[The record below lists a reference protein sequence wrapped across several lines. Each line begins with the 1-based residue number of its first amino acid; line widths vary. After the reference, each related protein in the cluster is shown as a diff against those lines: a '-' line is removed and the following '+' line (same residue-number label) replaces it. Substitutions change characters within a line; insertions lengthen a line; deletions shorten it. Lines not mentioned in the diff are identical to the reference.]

1 MTRDDSFSRLR
12 SLCFWSRVTS
22 WLRAATWACS
32 CEGGQGQ
39 PLLTLAR
46 PTFHLAPDSR
56 SLSCGR
62 SGAPPLPRP
71 TSSPA
76 QTSASRRGVQKHTA
90 FPAPQA
96 SSSHSRGHRGRALL
110 LSPPTLHHSPPSGH
124 PRLPPA
130 GSSGLGSGWPWPPLS
145 PGPPA
150 ASGAAPPA
158 APGPCRAPAPA
169 PAAQPEPQPAPGVRR
184 ARPGVRAWTSLAPSP
199 GPLAHL
205 EPYLEELVS
214 LLPQVTVLAGPTHW
228 GTVHCAVLQRLC
240 QELSLRLAHADCP
253 SQELHVQ

>member
-1 MTRDDSFSRLR
+1 M
-12 SLCFWSRVTS
+12 
-22 WLRAATWACS
+22 
-32 CEGGQGQ
+32 
-39 PLLTLAR
+39 
-46 PTFHLAPDSR
+46 
-56 SLSCGR
+56 
-62 SGAPPLPRP
+62 
-71 TSSPA
+71 
-76 QTSASRRGVQKHTA
+76 
-90 FPAPQA
+90 
-96 SSSHSRGHRGRALL
+96 

-253 SQELHVQ
+253 SQELTEPTPQLRRWVSLAHFLHADSESLRCFPAITQYVQRRDGIGTQAGLRCAGKAVHPQGEG